1 MVLAVRVLLA
11 VLAASGSGVTAPAAA
26 SEHDARTGTQVAAA
40 QPAAAQVAPAQVP
53 AGPVTDIAAAPDA
66 DATMVLPPTETVSSP
81 DTADCSQKTGPPPA
95 QDESESV
102 PTGQQPPPPLPVP
115 SAPVGGSRLAACGFA
130 VPRGSPALPPD
141 ISAAAWMIADLDT
154 GDVLAGKDPHGR
166 YRPAST
172 LKLLTMNVLLRTMKD
187 LNKVVIGTQ
196 EDADQPGSRVGLG
209 PGGRYTVKQL
219 MTFLL
224 LGSGNDAAHALATA
238 NGGVAKTVQQ
248 MNAQAKALGALD
260 TRAATVSGL
269 DGPGQVTSAYD
280 LALIARSDMT
290 MSPFDELIATKYAK
304 VPGFGEYP
312 AFSIANENKLLFG
325 YSGALGGKTGFTDD
339 AGNTFVGMAERD
351 GHRLVVTMLAG
362 TQQPRR
368 QWMQAASLLDWGFT
382 LPPGTTPLGRLVS
395 SESEA
400 TAAFGTPS
408 LPPVT
413 PRADRTIGGS
423 PSSEVV
429 TYRTSGSAAAS
440 AAVTSAS
447 GGKSAGSNVIV
458 WIIIV
463 LLALMAAG
471 AVVIGLRGPGS
482 RDSGDP

>member
-1 MVLAVRVLLA
+1 M
-11 VLAASGSGVTAPAAA
+11 
-26 SEHDARTGTQVAAA
+26 
-40 QPAAAQVAPAQVP
+40 
-53 AGPVTDIAAAPDA
+53 
-66 DATMVLPPTETVSSP
+66 LPPTETISSP
-81 DTADCSQKTGPPPA
+81 DTADCAQKTRPPPA

-102 PTGQQPPPPLPVP
+102 PTGLQPPPLPVP
-115 SAPVGGSRLAACGFA
+115 ATPVGGYRLGTCGFA

-187 LNKVVIGTQ
+187 PNRVLIGSQ
-196 EDADQPGSRVGLG
+196 EDADQPGSRVGIG
-209 PGGRYTVKQL
+209 PGGRYTVRQL

-224 LGSGNDAAHALATA
+224 LGSGNDVAHALATA
-238 NGGVAKTVQQ
+238 NGGVPETVQQ

-269 DGPGQVTSAYD
+269 DGPGQMTSAYD
-280 LALIARSDMT
+280 LALIARSDMA
-290 MSPFDELIATKYAK
+290 MSPFAELIATKYAK
-304 VPGFGEYP
+304 VPGFGEYQ

-325 YSGALGGKTGFTDD
+325 YRGALGGKTGFTDD
-339 AGNTFVGMAERD
+339 AGNTFVGMAEQD
-351 GHRLVVTMLAG
+351 GRRLVVTMLAG

-368 QWMQAASLLDWGFT
+368 QWMQAASLLDWGFA
-382 LPPGTTPLGRLVS
+382 LPPGTTPIGRLVS
-395 SESEA
+395 SAAEA
-400 TAAFGTPS
+400 TAAPGTPS
-408 LPPVT
+408 LPPIT
-413 PRADRTIGGS
+413 SRPDRTIGGS
-423 PSSEVV
+423 SSG
-429 TYRTSGSAAAS
+429 TAAS
-440 AAVTSAS
+440 LRTTGRVAGSTAAVTAAGS
-447 GGKSAGSNVIV
+447 GKSGGSNVIV
-458 WIIIV
+458 WIILV